1 MNTAVLIAS
10 MYLKFC
16 AHITVKATTLPPP
29 VPSARARKHID
40 SSRALLL
47 SAVATVNLAMAATG
61 RNKNAELITVDA
73 AMFMHKVVYTP
84 PVRRQRP

>member
-1 MNTAVLIAS
+1 MNTAVLIAG

-16 AHITVKATTLPPP
+16 AHITVKATPPP

-47 SAVATVNLAMAATG
+47 SAVAMVNLAMAATG